1 MTMNT
6 NGLPEKIVV
15 ASGNA
20 HKIEE
25 IKQIFKGVEL
35 MTMKEAGFEGDV
47 EENGKTFKENAYI
60 KAKAVYDRLKCPVLA
75 DDSGLC
81 VDVLDGAPGVYSAR
95 FSGGGSAEN
104 RALLLKRLDGVS
116 HRNARFTCSVCFIG
130 ADGKTTFGEGYTEG
144 RILFEEIGS
153 RGFGYDSLF
162 FSNDLNKS
170 FGEATE
176 EEKNS
181 VSHRF
186 RALPD
191 LRSKL

>member
-1 MTMNT
+1 MFMNI
-6 NGLPEKIVV
+6 NGLPQRIVV

-35 MTMKEAGFEGDV
+35 VTMREAGFEGDV
-47 EENGKTFKENAYI
+47 EENGKTFKENAFI
-60 KAKAVYDRLKCPVLA
+60 KAKAVYDKLKCPVLA

-81 VDVLDGAPGVYSAR
+81 VDALHGAPGVYSAR

-116 HRNARFTCSVCFIG
+116 HRNARFACSVCYIG
-130 ADGKTTFGEGYTEG
+130 ADGRAVFGEGFTEG
-144 RILFEEIGS
+144 RILFEEIGE

-162 FSNDLNKS
+162 FSADLGKS

-176 EEKNS
+176 DEKNS

-186 RALPD
+186 RALSD

>member
-1 MTMNT
+1 MN
-6 NGLPEKIVV
+6 GYDLPKRIVV
-15 ASGNA
+15 ASDNA

-25 IKQIFKGVEL
+25 IKEIFSGIEL
-35 MTMKEAGFEGDV
+35 VTMRQAGFTGNI
-47 EENGKTFKENAYI
+47 EETGSTFKENAYI
-60 KAKAVYDRLKCPVLA
+60 KAKAVYDALGCPVLA

-81 VDVLDGAPGVYSAR
+81 VDALDGAPGVYSAR
-95 FSGGGSAEN
+95 FSGGGAAEN
-104 RALLLKRLDGVS
+104 RALLLKRLDGVA
-116 HRNARFTCSVCFIG
+116 HRTAHFMCSVCYVS
-130 ADGKTTFGEGYTEG
+130 ADGKTLFGEGKTFG

-162 FSNDLNKS
+162 FSDDLQKS
-170 FGEATE
+170 FGEASE

-186 RALPD
+186 RALSD